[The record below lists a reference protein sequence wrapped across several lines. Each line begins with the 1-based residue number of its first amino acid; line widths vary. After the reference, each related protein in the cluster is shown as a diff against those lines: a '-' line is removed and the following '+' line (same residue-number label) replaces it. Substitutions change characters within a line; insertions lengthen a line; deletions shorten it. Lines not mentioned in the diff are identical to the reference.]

1 MARFFAEK
9 SRTIFDA
16 VGSGHVALAKE
27 LLAENPDLAR
37 DRDPFGNTPLHG
49 LPSDPDEAKET
60 IDILLAL
67 GADPNANNDA
77 DQTPAQKLEAEAL
90 DNIAD
95 ILEVAV
101 S

>member
-1 MARFFAEK
+1 MKQRR
-9 SRTIFDA
+9 S
-16 VGSGHVALAKE
+16 
-27 LLAENPDLAR
+27 
-37 DRDPFGNTPLHG
+37 
-49 LPSDPDEAKET
+49 

-67 GADPNANNDA
+67 GADPNAKNDA

-95 ILEVAV
+95 LLEVAV